1 MDTPRGGNWQL
12 RGERKRPPD
21 DRKCSPRA
29 GEEGAPGPSGA
40 IAPRPAACADRR
52 PEAPAVFLPLLPL
65 ALAPLLAPHG
75 GLYRGPGA
83 TVPPGGDG
91 GLALTAS
98 GNAPPVM
105 SPGSLPGSG
114 GAMPLLPDLTDW
126 GAWWRLNQATFLALK
141 EHVRG
146 AGPGSGNE
154 GWYLGEGQK
163 AQRVSLGPTEEQVHR
178 QVVPALLAV
187 LEKETQNDLVT
198 GAMVALA
205 KIGEGTPE
213 GGASPDEGARIEA
226 AFRRNLAASS
236 QEVRETAALAFGILA
251 SPRSIPV
258 LAHLLWDTKEGR
270 KAVGASEVDPRTRA
284 FAAYGLG
291 LVGARSTSESERQL
305 VVSIL
310 RRGLEADRTRTRD
323 LEVACLIAFGLVPL
337 ATLETPAGMLD
348 EGPPPEV
355 SRQAQLDYVLAILRD
370 TEREFL
376 ARAQCPVT
384 LARLLADLPEPQR
397 GPWRVEVARELI
409 ERFERGRDRNEVL
422 QSCVLA
428 LGQIGTNDGKEP
440 IDLRIRQVL
449 AHVSLQTSEP
459 QARAFALVAA
469 GEAGARFGRD
479 LAQQGIDD
487 ARAFLVDTILNG
499 KNWLQPWAG
508 MASGVLCWRL
518 RQQGIVHPALD
529 TFQRVLRSALED
541 ERAPD
546 RVGAFALAVGLAGSL
561 DSAPHLMK
569 LLERKIPDEARGQVA
584 LGLALLGH
592 REAIEPLRAIV
603 ADAKYR
609 PELLRLGAMALA
621 LLDDKQ
627 IGVELATMLGEARS
641 LAAQA
646 AIAEALGFVGDRSA
660 VDPLLAL
667 LASRTV
673 TDRARAFAA
682 VALGNVADKE
692 LLPWSAKL
700 TEGLNYR
707 AAPPTLSDPVG
718 GTGILDIF

>member
-1 MDTPRGGNWQL
+1 M
-12 RGERKRPPD
+12 
-21 DRKCSPRA
+21 
-29 GEEGAPGPSGA
+29 
-40 IAPRPAACADRR
+40 
-52 PEAPAVFLPLLPL
+52 
-65 ALAPLLAPHG
+65 LAPLLSLTLALAFHG
-75 GLYRGPGA
+75 GTYRAPGA

-91 GLALTAS
+91 GLRLTA
-98 GNAPPVM
+98 GANAPPVM
-105 SPGSLPGSG
+105 SPGSG
-114 GAMPLLPDLTDW
+114 GPTTLGPDLTYW
-126 GAWWRLNQATFLALK
+126 GQWWRLNQATFLALK
-141 EHVRG
+141 AHVRG
-146 AGPGSGNE
+146 AGPGSGSD

-163 AQRVSLGPTEEQVHR
+163 AQSVSLGPTEEQIHR

-187 LEKETQNDLVT
+187 LEEESQNDLLT

-213 GGASPDEGARIEA
+213 GGALPDEGARIEA
-226 AFRRNLAASS
+226 AFRRHLADSS

-251 SPRSIPV
+251 SPRSIPI

-270 KAVGASEVDPRTRA
+270 KDVRASEVDPRTRA

-291 LVGARSTSESERQL
+291 LVGARSESETDRQMI
-305 VVSIL
+305 VSIL
-310 RRGLEADRTRTRD
+310 RRALEADRTRTRD
-323 LEVACLIAFGLVPL
+323 LEVACLIALGLVPL
-337 ATLETPAGMLD
+337 ETLETPAGRID
-348 EGPPPEV
+348 AEAPPEA
-355 SRQAQLDYVLAILRD
+355 SRQAQLAYVLAILRD

-409 ERFERGRDRNEVL
+409 ERFERGRDKNEVL

-428 LGQIGTNDGKEP
+428 LGQIGTNDGKDP
-440 IDLRIRQVL
+440 IDVRIRQVL

-469 GEAGARFGRD
+469 GEAGARFGQDQVRE
-479 LAQQGIDD
+479 GIDD

-508 MASGVLCWRL
+508 MAAGVLCRRL
-518 RQQGIVHPALD
+518 RDQGVDHPALD
-529 TFQRVLRSALED
+529 TLRRVLRGALEE
-541 ERAPD
+541 ERSPD
-546 RVGAFALAVGLAGSL
+546 RVGAFALAAGLAGSL
-561 DSAPHLMK
+561 DSAPRLMK
-569 LLERKIPDEARGQVA
+569 LLERGIPDETRGQVA

-603 ADAKYR
+603 ADARFR

-621 LLDDKQ
+621 LLDDKG
-627 IGVELATMLGEARS
+627 IGVELAKMLGEARS
-641 LAAQA
+641 LASQA
-646 AIAEALGFVGDRSA
+646 AIADALGFVGDRMA
-660 VDPLLAL
+660 IDPLLEL

-673 TDRARAFAA
+673 TERARAFAA
-682 VALGNVADKE
+682 VALGNVADKD
-692 LLPWSAKL
+692 LLPWNAKL
-700 TEGLNYR
+700 SEGLNYR